1 MHFAQPRT
9 PTPETSW
16 NPRGGQPFKAWGG
29 LRGYL
34 GWVTTHGFRGRA
46 GGDVTTTACPQS
58 DQVRRSPPVKRHK
71 LSAEP
76 TATDHAT
83 PVSPRRPSIH
93 ITPPPSNRGTHL
105 NAGCVAA
112 RRHGE
117 GSGNC
122 GRGGGGLERRTPG
135 IWGNRVTSGN
145 ISPMSRRVVGGGE
158 AGAPLDPELLGEFRC
173 FWSILLFS
181 SSLSLLWIH
190 RWALSRR
197 AHGCVGRRI
206 EQIGALCIE

>member
-1 MHFAQPRT
+1 MRAGAGRDHPAGLKHPFSLMRCPPRTPWMHFAQPRT

-122 GRGGGGLERRTPG
+122 GRGGGGSREAYAWYMGQPG
-135 IWGNRVTSGN
+135 HI
-145 ISPMSRRVVGGGE
+145 GE
-158 AGAPLDPELLGEFRC
+158 HIPDVPQ
-173 FWSILLFS
+173 
-181 SSLSLLWIH
+181 
-190 RWALSRR
+190 
-197 AHGCVGRRI
+197 GCGRRRS
-206 EQIGALCIE
+206 GCTS